1 METSLNSQY
10 ANNTQTTQTHEI
22 GLVSTT
28 PNPYLLS
35 GNKDLGYNCIVER
48 FICDDFNNSPAK
60 LKHRN
65 GLITNSKNGNIP
77 HSSGFVFNNITIDQ
91 LFSGSERMLNIH
103 SDSSEQN
110 DQAAGANDA
119 STANSSL
126 PEVQR
131 SDNRLVHVTTG
142 FLGVELDRTQ
152 THNTIQDTP
161 TTNARTHPS
170 DASDL
175 SSFTDLET
183 TYLDINHGSDTE
195 SDGVDEEAGGKSKNE
210 SIADALGL
218 SPFRRVL
225 NFKQSPKGKNK
236 IMDINVIDFGA
247 LNNVNKEEFQSK
259 REIITEIP
267 LKVLDAPG
275 LRNDFYCNLIS
286 WSPEYDHVA
295 VGLGAITYIWKDAEG
310 TKPLQSIATEQIS
323 CVSFSNKE
331 YLIVGTKS
339 GRLILYN
346 LLLSTDVQCT
356 KIFNQSDGI
365 CCVSWLSKNDLFYC
379 GDDGGNIGLF
389 HITKINDVYDIIKRS
404 SFSSHEQQICGMD
417 VSPDTREISVGGNDN
432 IVKIYDTS
440 NLESPRL
447 KFSLK
452 HQAAVK
458 AIAYCPWMPSLLV
471 TGAGSKDRK
480 IRFWHTKTGT
490 LIDFI
495 ETEGQITSLIW
506 SRSCKQLVASFGFST
521 PDVHDNDKSVLLQ
534 VYSYPDKR
542 TVTRILAS
550 TSMRALSS
558 SISSNCDTIVL
569 AISDQSVRLYN
580 IWKASHNLSC
590 GSFEGGIFGSD
601 IIDLDEGID
610 DTFEGIR

>member
-1 METSLNSQY
+1 METSLNAQH
-10 ANNTQTTQTHEI
+10 ANNKQNTQTHDI

-28 PNPYLLS
+28 SNPYLFS
-35 GNKDLGYNCIVER
+35 GNKDLGYNYIVER

-60 LKHRN
+60 LKHKN
-65 GLITNSKNGNIP
+65 GLIANSKNGNGTN
-77 HSSGFVFNNITIDQ
+77 SSGLIFNNITIDQ
-91 LFSGSERMLNIH
+91 LFSGSERLLN
-103 SDSSEQN
+103 SDSPEQN
-110 DQAAGANDA
+110 DQLPAANDA
-119 STANSSL
+119 STSNSLL

-131 SDNRLVHVTTG
+131 VDSRSVHVATG
-142 FLGVELDRTQ
+142 FLGVDLNEPQ
-152 THNTIQDTP
+152 TNNASQNTP
-161 TTNARTHPS
+161 TNNARSHPV
-170 DASDL
+170 DTSDL
-175 SSFTDLET
+175 SSFADLET
-183 TYLDINHGSDTE
+183 TYLDINRGSDTE
-195 SDGVDEEAGGKSKNE
+195 SDGEAGGKQKDE
-210 SIADALGL
+210 FIADALGL

-236 IMDINVIDFGA
+236 IVDKNVIDFDA
-247 LNNVNKEEFQSK
+247 LHNINKKEFQSK

-286 WSPEYDHVA
+286 WSPQYDHVA
-295 VGLGAITYIWKDAEG
+295 VGLGAITYIWKDTEG

-331 YLIVGTKS
+331 YLIIGTKS

-356 KIFNQSDGI
+356 ELFNQSDGI
-365 CCVSWLSKNDLFYC
+365 CCISWLSKNDLFYC
-379 GDDGGNIGLF
+379 GDDAGNVGLF
-389 HITKINDVYDIIKRS
+389 HITKINETYAINKRS

-417 VSPDTREISVGGNDN
+417 VSSDTREISVGGNDN
-432 IVKIYDTS
+432 IVKIYDIS
-440 NLESPRL
+440 NLESPIL
-447 KFSLK
+447 KFTLK

-490 LIDFI
+490 LIDSI

-506 SRSCKQLVASFGFST
+506 SKSCKQLVASFGFST

-558 SISSNCDTIVL
+558 SISSNYDTIVL

-580 IWKASHNLSC
+580 IWKASHNFSC
-590 GSFEGGIFGSD
+590 GSFEGGIFGSN
-601 IIDLDEGID
+601 IIDLDEGIHD
-610 DTFEGIR
+610 SFEVIR